1 MIRPKKSLGQNFL
14 IDQNI
19 INKII
24 NFGNIKDKN
33 ILEIGPGTG
42 HLTKNILT
50 KKPKKL
56 IVIEK
61 DAYLIQELKKNVKHE
76 DIEILNEDILK
87 TNLELIM
94 LKNTIV
100 YGNLPYNISTQ
111 ILIRL
116 IQLLDTPLKF
126 SKLIIMFQKEVA
138 EKIIAKFNTK
148 NYGRLTVIANWRL
161 KVIDHLDISKNCFW
175 PKPKVD
181 SMLLVF
187 EPISS
192 NKYKIKNIK
201 NLEYITQ
208 IFFSNKRKMVNK
220 CFKKIFLNS
229 NEVSKKLK
237 IDLSSRP
244 GEIKPDKYYQITELF
259 EKYKIS

>member
-14 IDQNI
+14 IDQNV

-24 NFGNIKDKN
+24 NFGDIKNEN

-42 HLTKNILT
+42 YLTKNILI

-61 DAYLIQELKKNVKHE
+61 DALLIQELKKNVKHK
-76 DIEILNEDILK
+76 DVEILNEDILK

-116 IQLLDTPLKF
+116 IQLLDNPLKF
-126 SKLIIMFQKEVA
+126 SKLII
-138 EKIIAKFNTK
+138 
-148 NYGRLTVIANWRL
+148 
-161 KVIDHLDISKNCFW
+161 
-175 PKPKVD
+175 
-181 SMLLVF
+181 
-187 EPISS
+187 
-192 NKYKIKNIK
+192 
-201 NLEYITQ
+201 
-208 IFFSNKRKMVNK
+208 
-220 CFKKIFLNS
+220 
-229 NEVSKKLK
+229 
-237 IDLSSRP
+237 
-244 GEIKPDKYYQITELF
+244 
-259 EKYKIS
+259 

>member
-14 IDQNI
+14 IDQNV

-24 NFGNIKDKN
+24 NFGDIKNEN

-42 HLTKNILT
+42 YLTKNILI

-61 DAYLIQELKKNVKHE
+61 DALLIQELKKNVKHK
-76 DIEILNEDILK
+76 DVEILNEDILK

-116 IQLLDTPLKF
+116 IQLLDNPLKF

-138 EKIIAKFNTK
+138 EKIMAKFNTK

-161 KVIDHLDISKNCFW
+161 KITNHLDISKNCFW
-175 PKPKVD
+175 PKPKID
-181 SMLLVF
+181 STLLVF
-187 EPISS
+187 EPLLKA
-192 NKYKIKNIK
+192 KYKINKISS
-201 NLEYITQ
+201 LEYITRV
-208 IFFSNKRKMVNK
+208 FFSNKRKMINK
-220 CFKKIFLNS
+220 CFKTIFDNPV
-229 NEVSKKLK
+229 EVSKKLN
-237 IDLSSRP
+237 INLSCRP
-244 GEIKPDKYYQITELF
+244 AEISAEKYYEITELF
-259 EKYKIS
+259 EKYNK